1 MRKPFGCVEDGDHD
15 HVDRHRCQHLNFNF
29 VSLDVLKLLQL
40 ALIMDHLLKSIMMQL
55 GRSVCLI
62 LCDPSGDGQL
72 VVNMRKKCVFCSVT
86 GLGEYIF
93 PSVM

>member
-15 HVDRHRCQHLNFNF
+15 HVDRHGCQHLSFNF

-40 ALIMDHLLKSIMMQL
+40 ALIMDRLLKSIMMQL

-62 LCDPSGDGQL
+62 LCDPSVDGQL
-72 VVNMRKKCVFCSVT
+72 VVNMRRSVCFVVLPGWVNT
-86 GLGEYIF
+86 FSLQ
-93 PSVM
+93 